1 VNRVRAL
8 RVAAVAA
15 PPLLVTFLTAPI
27 VFQGGSILPWHPQ
40 MIDLDVYRGAGGVVL
55 SGGDLYAHT
64 DGLPFLYPPA
74 AALLAVPL
82 TVMGQTAAQFCWL
95 TLCVAALLAILHR
108 LGLSGWRL
116 SLVATAAIYFC
127 EPVSQTL
134 AYGQLGIVLV
144 ALVVLDLVPGPPL
157 VPPTLRDRLSG
168 MLPARLMP
176 QAGAL
181 TGALTGLATS
191 IKLTPALFAVY
202 LLGAGRRRPATV
214 ISATTFAVA
223 AVAAVVL
230 PGASAHFWSRLVHGD
245 TGLPG
250 ESIVYLTNQ
259 SVLGTW
265 LRVVGIGGAQTATG
279 LLLAATVGGVGVY
292 AAARWHRRGEVTFAV
307 TICGV
312 AGLLASPVSWSH
324 HFVWVVPLALVLL
337 HTELPAVT
345 RVPGWVFVGWVT
357 AAPFKRLP
365 LGDSVELTYN
375 GWQQALASFTA
386 VSGIVFLSATLVS
399 SLTPQER
406 VGPAAET
413 SQVPPSPADTRK
425 PMGNPRETRPSYVG
439 PHG

>member
-1 VNRVRAL
+1 MSGVRAL

-15 PPLLVTFLTAPI
+15 PPLLVASLTAPI
-27 VFQGGSILPWHPQ
+27 AFQGGSIVPWHPQ
-40 MIDLDVYRGAGGVVL
+40 MIDLDVYRDAGHTVL
-55 SGGDLYAHT
+55 TGGDLYAHT
-64 DGLPFLYPPA
+64 EGLPFLYPPA
-74 AALLAVPL
+74 AALLSVPL
-82 TVMGQTAAQFCWL
+82 TVMGQTAAQVGWL
-95 TLCVAALLAILHR
+95 ALCVAGLLAILHR
-108 LGLSGWRL
+108 LGLSGWQL

-157 VPPTLRDRLSG
+157 VPGTLRNR
-168 MLPARLMP
+168 LPAHLKLP
-176 QAGAL
+176 A
-181 TGALTGLATS
+181 GALTGLAAG
-191 IKLTPALFAVY
+191 IKLTPALFAAY
-202 LLGAGRRRPATV
+202 LTGAGRRRPAAGIAVT
-214 ISATTFAVA
+214 ALAVA

-230 PGASAHFWSRLVHGD
+230 PAASGHYWSRLAHGD

-265 LRVVGIGGAQTATG
+265 LRVVGLGGVQTATG
-279 LLLAATVGGVGVY
+279 LLLAAAVGGMGVY

-312 AGLLASPVSWSH
+312 TGLLASPVSWSH
-324 HFVWVVPLALVLL
+324 HFVWVVPLGVVLL
-337 HTELPAVT
+337 HTELPAIT
-345 RVPGWVFVGWVT
+345 RIAGWVFVGWVT

-386 VSGIVFLSATLVS
+386 VSGIAFLSVSLVS
-399 SLTPQER
+399 TLIVKER
-406 VGPAAET
+406 PGGTAET
-413 SQVPPSPADTRK
+413 PLVTPSPTDTRK
-425 PMGNPRETRPSYVG
+425 PIGNPRETRPSYVG